1 MKILKIIFFVLIIMG
16 MITSCIPH
24 YCSINPTDCYG
35 LGGYQ
40 KNQDIKEKI
49 LQ

>member
-35 LGGYQ
+35 LGGY
-40 KNQDIKEKI
+40 
-49 LQ
+49 